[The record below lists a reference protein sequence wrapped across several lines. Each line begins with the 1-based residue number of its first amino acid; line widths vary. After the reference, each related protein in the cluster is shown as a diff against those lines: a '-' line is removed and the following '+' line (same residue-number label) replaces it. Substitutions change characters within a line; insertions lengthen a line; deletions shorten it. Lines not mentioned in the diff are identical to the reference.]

1 MAVKECDV
9 VLISRKD
16 GEQSLNYPITR
27 LKNIDAAAEEKTAP
41 APGDY
46 IPLLDGADGAQM
58 KKVAWEQ
65 VKAALGGG
73 SADVY
78 ELTFTESDWTAG
90 EGGYTLT
97 IPRSA
102 HGMEDGAF
110 GFRLWH
116 TVDGVPTSGTWA
128 AAGTQA
134 AYQSGDGS
142 IVLTAGDAY
151 AGKVQL
157 YSL

>member
-9 VLISRKD
+9 VLMSRKD

-27 LKNIDAAAEEKTAP
+27 LKNIDAAAEEKSAP
-41 APGDY
+41 ASGDY

-65 VKAALGGG
+65 VKAALNSG

-78 ELTFTESDWTAG
+78 ELTFTADSWTAG
-90 EGGYTLT
+90 TDGYTLV
-97 IPRSA
+97 IPAST
-102 HGMEDGAF
+102 HGMAGGAF

-116 TVDGVPTSGTWA
+116 TVNGVPTSGTWA